1 MITPRVKL
9 ETQSFTYVSR
19 NTGKEELVN
28 LNENQLNAL
37 REFYVERFVD
47 NMDTRDLVQY
57 VTDDMIGYMESLPDN
72 EVIDECINYWDDMFD
87 EIVEEIKE
95 IEGCEFL
102 KTLDDKKEEYLE
114 SLSEGKDV
122 REQLLEEGFVPHD
135 TDDYGS
141 KVDALVD
148 SMSVTEEE
156 ESTTHRRRDLDSL

>member
-1 MITPRVKL
+1 MESK
-9 ETQSFTYVSR
+9 SFTYFSH
-19 NTGKEELVN
+19 NTMKEELVN

-47 NMDTRDLVQY
+47 NMETKDLVQY
-57 VTDDMIGYMESLPDN
+57 VSDDMQRYMEELPDN
-72 EVIDECINYWDDMFD
+72 EVLEECVNYWDDHFD
-87 EIVEEIKE
+87 DVLEEIKE

-102 KTLDDKKEEYLE
+102 KTLDDKKEEYRE

-148 SMSVTEEE
+148 SMGVTVEK